1 MVDKSTNEVEEGKYM
16 KGWKIRRIIHM
27 FTQPL
32 KRPGGGPH
40 KHEIDKGPTTKDMAS
55 TQGGSKST
63 KGGEGHYVREKVIAR
78 RNPLGR
84 RGGLSGE
91 KSHR

>member
-1 MVDKSTNEVEEGKYM
+1 MVNKSTNEVEGKYM

-40 KHEIDKGPTTKDMAS
+40 KHETNKGPTTKDMAPTLGDPNS
-55 TQGGSKST
+55 VKCGAGC
-63 KGGEGHYVREKVIAR
+63 YVREKVVV
-78 RNPLGR
+78 RNPLR
-84 RGGLSGE
+84 RHGGLS
-91 KSHR
+91 